1 MIPIYLFQIKTFSME
16 SKEIEPRNLTDKI
29 LESMSEAEA
38 NRHIEP
44 RCRPTPEPKPI
55 NRPIPEHDRE
65 SIYEI
70 PYSTHMCH
78 NYDGSRISLRNFGN
92 DQSKNEKWSLFCLVI
107 GLVIGLIIGSTVTGL
122 SMHFARS
129 GKYCIT

>member
-1 MIPIYLFQIKTFSME
+1 ME

-38 NRHIEP
+38 KRHIEP
-44 RCRPTPEPKPI
+44 RC
-55 NRPIPEHDRE
+55 RPIPEHDRE

-78 NYDGSRISLRNFGN
+78 NYGGSRISLRNFGN
-92 DQSKNEKWSLFCLVI
+92 DQSKNEKWSLFCLLI
-107 GLVIGLIIGSTVTGL
+107 GPVIGLIIGSTVTGL